1 MNTTWT
7 FASGLKI
14 PVTFEVLENC
24 SADVILGEDVLW
36 EHNVFDTYAA
46 SIQDMRY
53 ENEEDELFDLAPFSY
68 KPKWSQEAIRLK
80 RKVSSIT
87 NSKFPNPYQHHLN
100 Y

>member
-24 SADVILGEDVLW
+24 SADVILGDEVLW
-36 EHNVFDTYAA
+36 EHDVFRSHAA
-46 SIQDMRY
+46 SIYEMPY
-53 ENEEDELFDLAPFSY
+53 ENEEDELLDLAPFSY
-68 KPKWSQEAIRLK
+68 MKEWQQKTSDFKHTIL
-80 RKVSSIT
+80 
-87 NSKFPNPYQHHLN
+87 SKFNSMFPDSCQHHFN